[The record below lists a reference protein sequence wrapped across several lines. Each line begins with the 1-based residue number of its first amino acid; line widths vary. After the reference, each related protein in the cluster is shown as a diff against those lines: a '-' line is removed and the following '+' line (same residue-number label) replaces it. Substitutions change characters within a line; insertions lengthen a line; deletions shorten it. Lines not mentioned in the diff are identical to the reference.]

1 MAESPVQAP
10 PPFNGTLLHLA
21 MHLAGYRYEQIV
33 GGGPFYGCFPDM
45 LRDKMLSDIGNDSGE
60 QNREV
65 GVDRGRRY

>member
-33 GGGPFYGCFPDM
+33 EGCPFYDCFHDRF
-45 LRDKMLSDIGNDSGE
+45 RDKLPSDARNDSGE